1 MSNPLLSIIIPTY
14 NRPHLLLDAV
24 RSALA
29 QTMEDLEIIVVDD
42 GSPEPVKL
50 GEHPRLKLV
59 RLDKNSGGAIAR
71 NVGTKEARGRY
82 ISYLDDDDQLLPHM
96 AQVSLEALASTTLP
110 KPVAVLSGIE
120 VIGKNGRVIQ
130 KRIPPTLLRGSH
142 FCLEK
147 IEPGQSFHTKQTMVV
162 EREVLSSIGGF
173 DETFTSRIH
182 TELFLR
188 LNPVCSLLGLPIVTY
203 RLYKHGQQVS
213 SNPSLRQTN
222 FDRLLCKHKPLFE
235 AHPKMFA
242 NFIFDHAMKL
252 YQLGQIPAA
261 LKSVSWAMSVAPF
274 HTFARL
280 TSLGR
285 EIIRGASSQ
294 SSQAFLRGVK

>member
-50 GEHPRLKLV
+50 SEYPRLKLV
-59 RLDKNSGGAIAR
+59 RLDKNSGGAVAR
-71 NVGTKEARGRY
+71 NVGAKEARGRY

-162 EREVLSSIGGF
+162 EREVLLSIGGF

-222 FDRLLCKHKPLFE
+222 FDCLLCKHKPLFE

-242 NFIFDHAMKL
+242 NFIFDHGMKL

-261 LKSVSWAMSVAPF
+261 LKSVSWAMSIDPL
-274 HTFARL
+274 HTFARM